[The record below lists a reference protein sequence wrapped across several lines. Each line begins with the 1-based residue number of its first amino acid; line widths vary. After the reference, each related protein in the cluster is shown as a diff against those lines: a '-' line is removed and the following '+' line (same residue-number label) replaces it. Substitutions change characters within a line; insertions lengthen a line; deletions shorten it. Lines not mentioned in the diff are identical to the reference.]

1 MRHNQATSAHIS
13 RLVGGEAATAAEPFI
28 L

>member
-1 MRHNQATSAHIS
+1 MCHNQATSAHIPA
-13 RLVGGEAATAAEPFI
+13 LVGGKAATAAEPFI